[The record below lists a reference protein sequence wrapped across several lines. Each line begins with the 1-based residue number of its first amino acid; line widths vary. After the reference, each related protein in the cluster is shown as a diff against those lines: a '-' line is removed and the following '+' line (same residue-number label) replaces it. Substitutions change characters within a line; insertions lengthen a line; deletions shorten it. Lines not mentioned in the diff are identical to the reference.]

1 MKQGFSG
8 NVGTLTPLYDKKGK
22 QLYKKGLLW
31 YHSPLFDFRAD
42 PVNPFFYT
50 AKDGTQYMPD
60 NHFET
65 DGGSIPPSTR
75 AVPFAQMDPLI
86 FTRSYVCHDCPYEYG
101 GMYIRYKGETEFK
114 FRLMTRKQT
123 DALML
128 DWLKYDGANWWTR
141 RVILNGIAL
150 GSWTLWPDDPK
161 SSKAVK
167 QKCNRVK
174 AKINVYDRAG
184 NLIEDNGGHR
194 VFLLET

>member
-1 MKQGFSG
+1 
-8 NVGTLTPLYDKKGK
+8 
-22 QLYKKGLLW
+22 
-31 YHSPLFDFRAD
+31 
-42 PVNPFFYT
+42 
-50 AKDGTQYMPD
+50 
-60 NHFET
+60 
-65 DGGSIPPSTR
+65 
-75 AVPFAQMDPLI
+75 MDPLI

-150 GSWTLWPDDPK
+150 GSWTIWPDDPK
-161 SSKAVK
+161 SAKAVK